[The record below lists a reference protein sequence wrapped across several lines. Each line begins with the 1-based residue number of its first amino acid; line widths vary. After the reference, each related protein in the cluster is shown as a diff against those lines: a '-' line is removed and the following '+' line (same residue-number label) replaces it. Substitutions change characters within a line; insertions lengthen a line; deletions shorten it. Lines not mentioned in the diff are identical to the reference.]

1 LLSQEEEKETEAD
14 KLFDL
19 NDPLTSEAD
28 SGSRM
33 AVDKSE
39 DEQETPRPK
48 AVGEQGNHVLD
59 LTESSEDGDM
69 DNGPFETPLNRRFAG
84 RKKAIPLQLEIFQ
97 SDSPEP
103 EKDIVGRKNAKKQKN
118 APYKEHAGKV

>member
-1 LLSQEEEKETEAD
+1 MLSQEEEKETEAN

-28 SGSRM
+28 SGLRM

-39 DEQETPRPK
+39 DEQETPCPK
-48 AVGEQGNHVLD
+48 AVGEQGDHVLD

-97 SDSPEP
+97 SDSEP
-103 EKDIVGRKNAKKQKN
+103 EKDIVGGKNAKKQKN